1 MEVIS
6 VYISRY
12 CVYIYTIKSCR
23 LLFHYLHNIFEY
35 FVQMLY
41 VPAYVYVQ
49 SSNPVWG
56 LFKLQAVVC
65 PVHYH
70 PLKLILANMHNTNIT
85 EIME

>member
-1 MEVIS
+1 
-6 VYISRY
+6 
-12 CVYIYTIKSCR
+12 
-23 LLFHYLHNIFEY
+23 
-35 FVQMLY
+35 MLY
-41 VPAYVYVQ
+41 IPAYFYVQ
-49 SSNPVWG
+49 SSNPVLG